1 MAELIPWVIVA
12 ALVATVFIFY
22 SRSRSAESQLA
33 TVRAAKEKTE
43 TDLEDARGRLSKSQ
57 DKSRQ
62 ASEDIQQLRKK
73 LERVKKRLGSTTS
86 LPSAPASRIQEIEE
100 ALELSR
106 QDRDRLREEVS
117 GLRAE
122 LTRLRE
128 VARSKV
134 EESVDPEL
142 ASALEAQSAA
152 SARIADL
159 ESVSKKAQ
167 ARAADAERTLDRL
180 RGKVRTQDLLYV
192 SLRSELDAKKDRLRT
207 QQEEIERLR
216 ALKVAL
222 VDDPPENAIEA
233 TSDDSSH
240 A

>member
-12 ALVATVFIFY
+12 ALVMVVFMVY
-22 SRSRSAESQLA
+22 SRLRSAEAQLV
-33 TVRAAKEKTE
+33 TVRVAKEKTQ
-43 TDLEDARGRLSKSQ
+43 TDLEDARARLSKTR

-73 LERVKKRLGSTTS
+73 LEKVKKRLGSTTS
-86 LPSAPASRIQEIEE
+86 PPSASASRVQQLEE

-106 QDRDRLREEVS
+106 QERDRFREEVS

-128 VARSKV
+128 VARSNV
-134 EESVDPEL
+134 EKAENPQL
-142 ASALEAQSAA
+142 NSALDAQSAA
-152 SARIADL
+152 SARIVDL
-159 ESVSKKAQ
+159 ESILQKAQ
-167 ARAADAERTLDRL
+167 ARAADAERSVDRL
-180 RGKVRTQDLLYV
+180 RGKARTQDLLYV

-222 VDDPPENAIEA
+222 LDDPPENAAEA
-233 TSDDSSH
+233 ISDDSSPT
-240 A
+240 

>member
-12 ALVATVFIFY
+12 ALVVVVLIFY
-22 SRSRSAESQLA
+22 LRSRSAESQLV

-73 LERVKKRLGSTTS
+73 LEKVKKRLGSTTS
-86 LPSAPASRIQEIEE
+86 LPSASASRVQQLEE

-106 QDRDRLREEVS
+106 QERDRLREEVS

-128 VARSKV
+128 VARSNV
-134 EESVDPEL
+134 EETENPQLD
-142 ASALEAQSAA
+142 SALEAQSAA

-159 ESVSKKAQ
+159 ESILQKAQ
-167 ARAADAERTLDRL
+167 ARAADAERSVDRL
-180 RGKVRTQDLLYV
+180 RGKARTQDLLYV

-222 VDDPPENAIEA
+222 VDDPPENASEPI
-233 TSDDSSH
+233 SDDSSST
-240 A
+240 

>member
-12 ALVATVFIFY
+12 ALVVVVLIFY
-22 SRSRSAESQLA
+22 LRSRSAESQLV

-73 LERVKKRLGSTTS
+73 LEKVKKRLGSTTS
-86 LPSAPASRIQEIEE
+86 LPSASASRVQQLEE

-106 QDRDRLREEVS
+106 QERDRLREEVS

-128 VARSKV
+128 VARSNV
-134 EESVDPEL
+134 EEAENPQL
-142 ASALEAQSAA
+142 NSALEAQSAA

-159 ESVSKKAQ
+159 ESILQKAQ
-167 ARAADAERTLDRL
+167 ARAADAERSVDRL
-180 RGKVRTQDLLYV
+180 RGKARTQDLLYV

-222 VDDPPENAIEA
+222 VDDPPENASEPI
-233 TSDDSSH
+233 SDDSSST
-240 A
+240 

>member
-12 ALVATVFIFY
+12 ALVVVVLIFY
-22 SRSRSAESQLA
+22 LRSRSAESQLV

-73 LERVKKRLGSTTS
+73 LEKVKKRLGSTTS
-86 LPSAPASRIQEIEE
+86 LPSASASRVQQLEE

-106 QDRDRLREEVS
+106 QERDRLREEVS

-128 VARSKV
+128 VARSNV
-134 EESVDPEL
+134 EEAENPQL
-142 ASALEAQSAA
+142 KSALEAQSAA

-159 ESVSKKAQ
+159 ESILQKAQ
-167 ARAADAERTLDRL
+167 ARAADAERSVDRL
-180 RGKVRTQDLLYV
+180 RGKARTQDLLYV

-222 VDDPPENAIEA
+222 VDDPPENASEPI
-233 TSDDSSH
+233 SDDSSST
-240 A
+240 

>member
-12 ALVATVFIFY
+12 ALVVVVLIFY
-22 SRSRSAESQLA
+22 LRSRSAESQLV

-43 TDLEDARGRLSKSQ
+43 TDLEDARGRISKSQ

-73 LERVKKRLGSTTS
+73 LEKVKKRLGSTTS
-86 LPSAPASRIQEIEE
+86 LPSASASRVQQLEE

-106 QDRDRLREEVS
+106 QERDRLREEVS

-128 VARSKV
+128 VARSNV
-134 EESVDPEL
+134 EETENPQLD
-142 ASALEAQSAA
+142 SALEAQSAA

-159 ESVSKKAQ
+159 ESILQKAQ
-167 ARAADAERTLDRL
+167 ARAADAERSVDRL
-180 RGKVRTQDLLYV
+180 RGKARTQDLLYV

-222 VDDPPENAIEA
+222 VDDPPENASEPI
-233 TSDDSSH
+233 SDDSSST
-240 A
+240 

>member
-12 ALVATVFIFY
+12 ALVVVVLIFY
-22 SRSRSAESQLA
+22 LRSRSAESQLV

-73 LERVKKRLGSTTS
+73 LEKVKKRLGSTTS
-86 LPSAPASRIQEIEE
+86 LPSASASRVQQLEE

-106 QDRDRLREEVS
+106 QERDRLREEVS

-128 VARSKV
+128 VARSNV
-134 EESVDPEL
+134 EEVENPQL
-142 ASALEAQSAA
+142 NSALEAQSAA

-159 ESVSKKAQ
+159 ESILQKAQ
-167 ARAADAERTLDRL
+167 ARAADAERSVDRL
-180 RGKVRTQDLLYV
+180 RGKARTQDLLYV

-222 VDDPPENAIEA
+222 VDDPPENASEPI
-233 TSDDSSH
+233 SDDSSST
-240 A
+240 